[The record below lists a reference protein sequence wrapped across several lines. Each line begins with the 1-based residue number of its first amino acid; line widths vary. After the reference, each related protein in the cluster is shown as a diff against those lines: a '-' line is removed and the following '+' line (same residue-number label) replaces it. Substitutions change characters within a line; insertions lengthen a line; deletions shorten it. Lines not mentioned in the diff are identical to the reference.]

1 MNFYKLGLAAGDVV
15 IPDEVYEHPAYHG
28 FTRVSDGVSGF
39 RSVVRN
45 GSSFYQRGITG
56 KKPVVLGATT
66 PLGKATEGLVG
77 LILDIAHVLLILAG
91 MYTLWGA
98 LRP

>member
-1 MNFYKLGLAAGDVV
+1 MNYYKLGMASGGVA
-15 IPDEVYEHPAYHG
+15 IPEEVYEHPAYLAMG
-28 FTRVSDGVSGF
+28 RVSDGVSGF
-39 RSVVRN
+39 RSVVRG

-56 KKPVVLGATT
+56 KRPVLGATT